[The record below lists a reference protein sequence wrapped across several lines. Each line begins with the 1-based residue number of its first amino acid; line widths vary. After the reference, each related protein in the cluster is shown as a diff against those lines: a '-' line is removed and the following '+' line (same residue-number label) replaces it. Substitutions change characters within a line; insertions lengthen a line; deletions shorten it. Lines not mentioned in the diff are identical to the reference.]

1 MRKNKMAVKVAVS
14 LMGAVSIGIVFFYI
28 IFISKGYY
36 HADCTDTITWAEA
49 VLDGK
54 ALMNSDFYYAC
65 LLPFG
70 GQLLMVPFV
79 AIFGVS
85 MTAQLCGMVLFAI
98 CFGLALAFLLR
109 SMNFSYKWSVF
120 GVSALFLIVSIS
132 EKLREIFWC
141 HIIYYSL
148 GLLFVM
154 VGLGLLLRVLNCE
167 KSKKKYMILLLIWTV
182 LCSMNGIQAL
192 TIYGLPVLAAFMTN
206 IFFDVKAPFDS
217 KKNENKYKI
226 ILALILAIIV
236 GMLLGKIAN
245 GNIVAGYQE
254 GYSEFSKQSKWLD
267 NFLSFVPQWF
277 TLFGVEAGSGMLI
290 YSCEGIIELLKII
303 CSLVVFIFV

>member
-1 MRKNKMAVKVAVS
+1 ME
-14 LMGAVSIGIVFFYI
+14 LYFLYY
-28 IFISKGYY
+28 FISKGYY

-154 VGLGLLLRVLNCE
+154 VGLGLVLRVLNCE
-167 KSKKKYMILLLIWTV
+167 NQKEIYDITFNLDSTMLNEWYTSPYYIWLT
-182 LCSMNGIQAL
+182 GIGS
-192 TIYGLPVLAAFMTN
+192 IYGKY
-206 IFFDVKAPFDS
+206 IF
-217 KKNENKYKI
+217 
-226 ILALILAIIV
+226 
-236 GMLLGKIAN
+236 
-245 GNIVAGYQE
+245 
-254 GYSEFSKQSKWLD
+254 
-267 NFLSFVPQWF
+267 
-277 TLFGVEAGSGMLI
+277 
-290 YSCEGIIELLKII
+290 
-303 CSLVVFIFV
+303 

>member
-1 MRKNKMAVKVAVS
+1 MSKNKMAVKVAVS

-154 VGLGLLLRVLNCE
+154 VGLGLVLRVLNCE

-192 TIYGLPVLAAFMTN
+192 TIYGLPVLAALMAN
-206 IFFDVKAPFDS
+206 IFFDVKTPFS
-217 KKNENKYKI
+217 SSYYCRYAVRKN
-226 ILALILAIIV
+226 
-236 GMLLGKIAN
+236 
-245 GNIVAGYQE
+245 
-254 GYSEFSKQSKWLD
+254 SKWKHSSR
-267 NFLSFVPQWF
+267 LSGRI
-277 TLFGVEAGSGMLI
+277 FG
-290 YSCEGIIELLKII
+290 
-303 CSLVVFIFV
+303 IF